1 MKRKV
6 FVSILCIVCFIVAA
20 CSSTK
25 KPAVVADEFITAMK
39 SQDFEKVKS
48 LSAQGDV
55 QDEVSDTIE
64 DILSDTGADDSEDPS
79 TQLFM
84 EKLFD
89 FDYTIGEEK
98 IDGDNAT
105 VEVSFKTYDFYAM
118 LGSYLEKAFSKVLEL
133 AFSGSS
139 EEEISGLGAQLLE
152 EELGALTEKNREAAA
167 TLNLVKTDGEWKVTN
182 MDENTEFL
190 DGMFGG
196 LFSIVNA
203 LDEMGDKLSGIGE

>member
-6 FVSILCIVCFIVAA
+6 FVSVLCIVCLIAAA

-25 KPAVVADEFITAMK
+25 KPSVVADEFISAMK
-39 SQDFEKVKS
+39 SQDYEKVKS
-48 LSAQGDV
+48 LSVQGDV

-64 DILSDTGADDSEDPS
+64 DILSDTGAEDSEDPG
-79 TQLFM
+79 TQLFI

-98 IDGDNAT
+98 IDGDNAA

-118 LGSYLEKAFSKVLEL
+118 LGSYLENAFSKVLEL
-133 AFSGSS
+133 AFSGAS
-139 EEEISGLGAQLLE
+139 EEEISALGTQILE
-152 EELGALTEKNREAAA
+152 EELGALTEKNREATA

-182 MDENTEFL
+182 MDENSEFL

-196 LFSIVNA
+196 LFSIVNT
-203 LDEMGDKLSGIGE
+203 LDEMGDKLSDIGE